1 MHIAMKLREVMVMN
15 GILYNSEAWHGV
27 NQSYVKTL
35 QAIDNDLLRKF
46 LKHEAKH
53 KKKFCICKQEHQQ

>member
-27 NQSYVKTL
+27 NQSHVKTL
-35 QAIDNDLLRKF
+35 QAIDNNLLRKF
-46 LKHEAKH
+46 LKA
-53 KKKFCICKQEHQQ
+53 